1 MPLEFQGRSLFP
13 RRVALPRGAD
23 GVKAVPALVAAYP
36 LHGRSATAVRPYAG
50 RSRFVLTPLT
60 LSLDQLLFLIT
71 AALLAFGL
79 IMVQSADSRVREV
92 HENWL
97 MQAFSN
103 KNAIH
108 AGLALL
114 AMTLTWR
121 MDYRWLL
128 GRGGRAR
135 AESEAESKWWG
146 IFLMPS
152 TWLVVLTLGF
162 LVAVLVTP
170 FGKTING
177 ARRWF
182 GVGSLGFQP
191 SELAKLSLVL
201 FVSAYAVHAQ
211 RQVRDFGMWLVPFL
225 VGLAGLGA
233 LAGGVALTV
242 KPELAAKFPALAD
255 PANLNKAR
263 VGLLVAAV
271 LCIGGGA
278 VLWRFVRDYRWS
290 WGFLPL
296 VCIFAAVATL
306 VLKEDF
312 GTTVLIAAVVIAMIL
327 MAGCRWWHVA
337 MLIPPAAFVVWEAIF
352 KDPTSFRYKRMMAFM
367 NPLADPKGAGYHPL
381 QSLMTIM
388 SGGFWGRGLGNGIQ
402 KMGYLPEDN
411 TDFIFAVV
419 CEELGFVG
427 AAMVIGLFAA
437 FVIVG
442 WRVMSRCNNLFGKM
456 VAFGITAIIGL
467 QAAINIA
474 VVTVSMPTKGI
485 ALPLISSGG
494 TGWIMNAA
502 AIGVLMS
509 IERINRRE
517 AAISRHVET
526 AERSFPVEIAV
537 QATPM
542 VHATPIAPAVPVA
555 QAV

>member
-1 MPLEFQGRSLFP
+1 MPTESHSLSP
-13 RRVALPRGAD
+13 KRVAWPRPSAAR
-23 GVKAVPALVAAYP
+23 KSVPALVAAVP
-36 LHGRSATAVRPYAG
+36 LALGGGSRPYEG

-60 LSLDQLLFLIT
+60 LTLDQFLFLIT
-71 AALLAFGL
+71 AALLALGL
-79 IMVQSADSRVREV
+79 IMVQSADSRIREV

-97 MQAFSN
+97 TQAFSN

-128 GRGGRAR
+128 GRAPQINYDGTQ
-135 AESEAESKWWG
+135 EKWWRL
-146 IFLMPS
+146 FFMPS
-152 TWLVVLTLGF
+152 TWLVIVTLGF

-182 GVGSLGFQP
+182 SVGPLGFQP
-191 SELAKLSLVL
+191 SELAKLSLVV
-201 FVSAYAVHAQ
+201 FVSAFAVQ
-211 RQVRDFGMWLVPFL
+211 R
-225 VGLAGLGA
+225 AG
-233 LAGGVALTV
+233 VIRSFW
-242 KPELAAKFPALAD
+242 K
-255 PANLNKAR
+255 
-263 VGLLVAAV
+263 
-271 LCIGGGA
+271 
-278 VLWRFVRDYRWS
+278 
-290 WGFLPL
+290 GFLPL
-296 VCIFAAVATL
+296 VAIFGIASVL
-306 VLKEDF
+306 VIKEDF
-312 GTTVLIAAVVIAMIL
+312 GTTVLIAAVVIGLIL

-337 MLIPPAAFVVWEAIF
+337 MLIPPGVFVVWASIF
-352 KDPTSFRYKRMMAFM
+352 RDPTSFRYRRMMAFM
-367 NPLADPKGAGYHPL
+367 DPLSDPQGAGYHPL

-388 SGGFWGRGLGNGIQ
+388 SGGFWGKGLGNGIQ

-411 TDFIFAVV
+411 TDFIFAVI

-427 AAMVIGLFAA
+427 AAMVVALFAG
-437 FVIVG
+437 FVLVG
-442 WRVMSRCNNLFGKM
+442 WRIMSRCNNLFGKM

-502 AIGVLMS
+502 AIGLLMS
-509 IERINRRE
+509 IERHNRRE
-517 AAISRHVET
+517 ADSIRHT
-526 AERSFPVEIAV
+526 HSASQGFPVEIAV
-537 QATPM
+537 PAIPRVPATPM
-542 VHATPIAPAVPVA
+542 VPAVPLSPA
-555 QAV
+555 AS